1 MFDFRR
7 SRDPVSPFRRSLFLL
22 AALILV
28 GTVGYHQLEGM
39 SAVDSLYMTVI
50 TMTTVGFQEVQPLS
64 STGRLF
70 TVALI
75 FAGVGAVAWV
85 ARNAVEITLSEQLWS
100 SMSKRRVKQMIDK
113 LSDHY
118 IVCGCGR
125 MGHAIVEEFQRYNAP
140 FVIVES
146 NEAKTK
152 EFLEKGIPFIQGD
165 ATSEEVLLQA
175 GIERAK
181 GVISV
186 VDRDAASV
194 LVAITAKALNPRVT
208 VVARA
213 ATNEAARK
221 LRLAGADEVLS
232 PYAIGGQRLALSILR
247 PTVTEFLARLVYNE
261 EDRTELEEVYVSKGS
276 EWMGKT
282 LAETNVRGRFGAI
295 VVGIQTAERELI
307 FGPSPGQIISAG
319 DTLVVVAREE
329 QIPALRAAAKG

>member
-1 MFDFRR
+1 VFDFRR
-7 SRDPVSPFRRSLFLL
+7 SRDPVGPFRRSLFLL
-22 AALILV
+22 GVLILI

-50 TMTTVGFQEVQPLS
+50 TMTTVGFQEVRPLS

-75 FAGVGAVAWV
+75 FAGVGVVAWV
-85 ARNAVEITLSEQLWS
+85 VRNAVEISLSEQLWS
-100 SMSKRRVKQMIDK
+100 SMTKRRAKQMIDK

-125 MGHAIVEEFQRYNAP
+125 MGRAIVEEFQRYDAP
-140 FVIVES
+140 FVVVES
-146 NEAKTK
+146 NAAKAE
-152 EFLEKGIPFIQGD
+152 EFLQKGILVIQGD
-165 ATSEEVLLQA
+165 ATSDEVLLQA

-186 VDRDAASV
+186 VDRDADSV
-194 LVAITAKALNPRVT
+194 LVAITAKALNPGVK
-208 VVARA
+208 VVVRA
-213 ATNEAARK
+213 ATDEAARK
-221 LRLAGADEVLS
+221 MRLAGADEVIS

-261 EDRTELEEVYVSKGS
+261 EDKTELEEVHVSEGS
-276 EWMGKT
+276 EWTGKT
-282 LAETNVRGRFGAI
+282 LAETNMRGQFGAI
-295 VVGIQTAERELI
+295 AVGIQTAGGDLV
-307 FGPSPGQIISAG
+307 FGPSPDQVISAG
-319 DTLVVVAREE
+319 DTLVIVAREG

>member
-1 MFDFRR
+1 MFNFRR
-7 SRDPVSPFRRSLFLL
+7 SRDPVGPFQRSLLLLGALLL
-22 AALILV
+22 A
-28 GTVGYHQLEGM
+28 GTAGYHQLEGM

-50 TMTTVGFQEVQPLS
+50 TLTTVGFQEVQPLS
-64 STGRLF
+64 ASGRLF
-70 TVALI
+70 TIALI
-75 FAGVGAVAWV
+75 LVGVGVVAWV
-85 ARNAVEITLSEQLWS
+85 ARNAVEISLSEQLWS
-100 SMSKRRVKQMIDK
+100 SMSKRRVKHMIEK

-125 MGHAIVEEFQRYNAP
+125 MGHAIIEEFQRYGAP

-146 NEAKTK
+146 NVAKTE
-152 EFLEKGIPFIQGD
+152 EFLEMGFPFIQGN
-165 ATSEEVLLQA
+165 ATSDEVLLQA

-186 VDRDAASV
+186 VDRDADSV

-213 ATNEAARK
+213 ATDEAARK

-261 EDRTELEEVYVSKGS
+261 EDKTELEEVYVSEGS
-276 EWMGKT
+276 EWVGKL
-282 LAETNVRGRFGAI
+282 LAETKMRGQFGAI
-295 VVGIQTAERELI
+295 VVGIRTSAGELI
-307 FGPSPGQIISAG
+307 FGPSAGQTISAG
-319 DTLVVVAREE
+319 DALVIVVRED
-329 QIPALRAAAKG
+329 QLPALRAAAKG